1 MYNDIIERINIRDAL
16 NWWRARLEAAI
27 CFPMYSKVSV
37 PAASSDRC
45 MPCSVVL
52 WDKSQVFSSASREK
66 EYHLSRHYP
75 TVITWASSTF
85 AENDRNR
92 GYFTR
97 KSFQLSG
104 QQSWQSQLQSRSFVL
119 SCGFF
124 SHDRLHTVAVHRTLR
139 VGRRRHKVGSDR
151 WLGQSICSNSRLMTY
166 FIPWTTWR
174 VTKASLC
181 LMEN

>member
-1 MYNDIIERINIRDAL
+1 MTCQTRGCDMFSHVFQSFSTSRIKR
-16 NWWRARLEAAI
+16 
-27 CFPMYSKVSV
+27 SV
-37 PAASSDRC
+37 HA
-45 MPCSVVL
+45 MPCSGVL

-75 TVITWASSTF
+75 AVITWASSTF